1 MIRLKPSSF
10 SSEVESKR
18 VAVVGNSLSLF
29 DSKWG
34 VNIDDHDVV
43 IRFNKP
49 AVLLSNDVS
58 DTHGTKFD
66 FWAFWSV
73 GSFHRSVLKDEN
85 CIEDI
90 KTAFYKNTKIRKM
103 QTAINGHIS
112 LTRDHI
118 DYTLDRTMYLKL
130 GNILKHM
137 SNNSKITPS
146 VGISIL
152 HWLMY
157 SGVKEV
163 SIYGFD
169 FKKTPTFSELEKYK
183 TDMNGQFDTR
193 CKHDFKSEED
203 YVNGVILKD
212 KRFELYK

>member
-1 MIRLKPSSF
+1 MIRLKPACF
-10 SSEVESKR
+10 LAEVESKR

-34 VNIDDHDVV
+34 ASIDEHDIV

-58 DTHGTKFD
+58 ETHGTKFD

-73 GSFHRSVLKDEN
+73 GSFYRSVLKDEN
-85 CIEDI
+85 CIEEI
-90 KTAFYKNTKIRKM
+90 KNAFYKNTKIRKI

-118 DYTLDRTMYLKL
+118 DYTLDRTIYLKL

-146 VGISIL
+146 GGVSIL
-152 HWLMY
+152 QWLTY
-157 SGVKEV
+157 SYAKEV

-169 FKKTPTFSELEKYK
+169 FKKTPTFSEPDRYEK
-183 TDMNGQFDTR
+183 DINHQFDTR
-193 CKHDFKSEED
+193 CMHDFSAEEK
-203 YVNGVILKD
+203 YVKDIILKD
-212 KRFELYK
+212 KRFKLFQ